1 MIGDYTRTAISTIF
15 NTGTYVGVGANI
27 FNGTVVAGKLIK
39 FDKGKMGIFSG
50 RSLIFFITNCSKIY
64 KNFYITNI

>member
-1 MIGDYTRTAISTIF
+1 
-15 NTGTYVGVGANI
+15 
-27 FNGTVVAGKLIK
+27 NGTVVSGKIIK
-39 FDKGKMGIFSG
+39 FDKGNIGIFSG